1 MSESPGDVWF
11 FSRDG
16 HQSGPITFAELKEK
30 ADEGALRP
38 RHDLAW
44 CAGMPEWKPVG
55 EIDGLFER
63 RVPTT
68 TNVGQSLATAE
79 PQVSE
84 PAAWPTHEAATQE
97 EWPGTRRRGYLF
109 AILIFLILWNP
120 VIGFVKPFL
129 EAQFGKS
136 LPSQALT
143 LLGFIPPVAILWA
156 SIQRLANL
164 GMSRLWFLGNFVPI
178 LNLWI
183 GYRSFACPAGYA
195 QHKKMDGVGIFLAIV
210 YWLLVA
216 VTIAALVII
225 LLVLSG
231 ALGDADLQNKIK
243 EALEQAKTKSAV
255 PAQ

>member
-44 CAGMPEWKPVG
+44 SAGMPEWKPVG

-68 TNVGQSLATAE
+68 TNVAQPLAEE
-79 PQVSE
+79 PQASE
-84 PAAWPTHEAATQE
+84 EAAWPAHEAGTQE

-109 AILIFLILWNP
+109 AVLIFPILWSI
-120 VIGFVKPFL
+120 VIGFAKPLL

-136 LPSQALT
+136 LSSDALMAI
-143 LLGFIPPVAILWA
+143 GWVPPIVVLWA

-178 LNLWI
+178 LNLWV

-210 YWLLVA
+210 YWLVIALFIAAFVA
-216 VTIAALVII
+216 VLLI
-225 LLVLSG
+225 LFG

-243 EALEQAKTKSAV
+243 EALEQAKTKAEV
-255 PAQ
+255 PAK

>member
-1 MSESPGDVWF
+1 MSESPSDVWF

-44 CAGMPEWKPVG
+44 TAGMPEWKPVG

-68 TNVGQSLATAE
+68 TSVAQSLTGE
-79 PQVSE
+79 PQPSE
-84 PAAWPTHEAATQE
+84 PAAWPTQEGTAQE

-109 AILIFLILWNP
+109 AILIFPILWSI
-120 VIGFVKPFL
+120 VIGFAKPLL
-129 EAQFGKS
+129 EAQFGKALSSDALMVIGFVPS
-136 LPSQALT
+136 L
-143 LLGFIPPVAILWA
+143 VILWT
-156 SIQRLANL
+156 SIQRFANL
-164 GMSRLWFLGNFVPI
+164 GMSRLWLLANFVPI
-178 LNLWI
+178 LNLWV